1 MFAIAFD
8 LVVAA
13 AAEHHP
19 RGVTAAYTD
28 IGATL
33 KKFNFER
40 IQGSV
45 YVCDNNA
52 WRISSPR
59 CWRSK
64 RCRGSRRWSGT
75 SVASASRTGA
85 ISRPSS
91 KSLQVPDA
99 AIAAFQTE
107 RMGVTLTKQRVG
119 RSSRVPRPASP
130 QGTVLLLTSSHQPWQ
145 TRCVLQGRAAAG
157 RRRRHAG
164 RVCSRLPE
172 SASGGDGE
180 AVTP

>member
-28 IGATL
+28 IGTTL

-85 ISRPSS
+85 ISRRSS

-99 AIAAFQTE
+99 TIAAFQTE

-119 RSSRVPRPASP
+119 RSARVPRPRREPCCSSRHPISHGRPGASFRD
-130 QGTVLLLTSSHQPWQ
+130 GL
-145 TRCVLQGRAAAG
+145 RRDAAADT
-157 RRRRHAG
+157 RDACAPAFKKAR
-164 RVCSRLPE
+164 P
-172 SASGGDGE
+172 D
-180 AVTP
+180 VTMTK